1 MSIGDLNR
9 VKTNTQSLQA
19 LGQFNKTNAEL
30 GMRQLRLATGSRL
43 NRAEDDSAGY
53 SIAKKLESR
62 TRGQAQ
68 AMANVGDAKSMLSLA
83 EGSLGSTMDI
93 LQTMKEKAVQAANDT
108 LGDSERAAI
117 QNQLDALRSEID
129 DIIGDSEFNGKSLF
143 SADAATSFT
152 FQVGAEQG
160 DSFQV
165 DIASVSADALL
176 GEVTPN
182 ITPATE
188 TVDTSG
194 TTEADWAG
202 GAISVDPYT
211 GANDTTYYL
220 RYHNDGLSDHF
231 DFSTTGD
238 FDAPYDIID
247 ISGYSAGDDI
257 TYTDSNGGTITFQL
271 DAVPDSSLDSQ
282 GFTIA
287 ATAAVEDGTTGG
299 LDVSTNAGAGAAIAT
314 IDAAIQTLSDQL
326 GSIGDSQ
333 NRLSF
338 KQDNLQTSME
348 NNESARSRIEDADF
362 AKEQMEIVKLQ
373 ILQQTGLATLAQS
386 NSASQSVLSLIG

>member
-176 GEVTPN
+176 GEEVTAGAAGAASN
-182 ITPATE
+182 LNGIAAGELTNVTFGGTADTSYSFQVVDADGTNSKLQVDKNDGNGFVDVGNVGTTGGALAADASF
-188 TVDTSG
+188 TVD
-194 TTEADWAG
+194 
-202 GAISVDPYT
+202 
-211 GANDTTYYL
+211 
-220 RYHNDGLSDHF
+220 
-231 DFSTTGD
+231 DFS
-238 FDAPYDIID
+238 FDIA
-247 ISGYSAGDDI
+247 SGY
-257 TYTDSNGGTITFQL
+257 TVTNGESFDLDGT
-271 DAVPDSSLDSQ
+271 AE
-282 GFTIA
+282 A
-287 ATAAVEDGTTGG
+287 TTGG

>member
-9 VKTNTQSLQA
+9 VKTNVQSLQA

-62 TRGQAQ
+62 ARGQAQ

-143 SADAATSFT
+143 DADAATSFT

-165 DIASVSADALL
+165 DIASVSANSLL
-176 GEVTPN
+176 GEVTT
-182 ITPATE
+182 TPAS
-188 TVDTSG
+188 VASSNLSG
-194 TTEADWAG
+194 ITAGELENVTFG
-202 GAISVDPYT
+202 GAADVSYSFQIVD
-211 GANDTTYYL
+211 
-220 RYHNDGLSDHF
+220 
-231 DFSTTGD
+231 
-238 FDAPYDIID
+238 
-247 ISGYSAGDDI
+247 
-257 TYTDSNGGTITFQL
+257 
-271 DAVPDSSLDSQ
+271 
-282 GFTIA
+282 
-287 ATAAVEDGTTGG
+287 EDGTNSVLQVDKGDGNGFVDVGTVGTTGGALGAAASFTVDDFSFDIAAGYTVTNGESFDLDGTAEASTGG
-299 LDVSTNAGAGAAIAT
+299 LDVSDNASAGASIAT
-314 IDAAIQTLSDQL
+314 IDSAIQTLSDQL
-326 GSIGDSQ
+326 GAIGDSQ
-333 NRLSF
+333 SRLSF

-348 NNESARSRIEDADF
+348 NNEAARSRIEDADF

-373 ILQQTGLATLAQS
+373 ILQQTGLATVAQS